1 MKMKY
6 LIVIL
11 AVVLAGTALQ
21 SCEKYHGDTY
31 EFSDIQ
37 GNYILFSTD
46 DEDLDL
52 TDLQLNSGTDND
64 GKHVKDTISVDL
76 STRMNMTSE
85 VNYTYSY
92 EIDGGGSV
100 EVQGVY
106 PAETSSAPI
115 ELYTT
120 DAMFPAGTDKI
131 TGTIVL
137 TSASNDKGAL
147 TIGYPDST
155 KAKINFTAYKP
166 GS

>member
-6 LIVIL
+6 LFLIL
-11 AVVLAGTALQ
+11 AVVLAGSALQ

-31 EFSDIQ
+31 DFSDVQ
-37 GNYILFSTD
+37 GNYIMFSTQ

-52 TDLQLNSGTDND
+52 TDLQLNSGTDNT
-64 GKHVKDTISVDL
+64 GKHVADTITVDL
-76 STRMNMTSE
+76 STRMNMTAE

-92 EIDGGGSV
+92 QIDGGSSV

-115 ELYTT
+115 KLYTT
-120 DAMFPAGTDKI
+120 DAMFPAGKDKI
-131 TGTIVL
+131 TGKIVL
-137 TSASNDKGAL
+137 TSASNDHGDL
-147 TIGYPDST
+147 TLGYPDST
-155 KAKINFTAYKP
+155 TAKINFTAYKP